1 MSNFQMQGGAMAP
14 FYPFPSDDHGCVYRV
29 NIGEF
34 MAWLNI
40 YLRFKLRVEAS
51 DTEMRT
57 CI

>member
-1 MSNFQMQGGAMAP
+1 MQGGAMAP